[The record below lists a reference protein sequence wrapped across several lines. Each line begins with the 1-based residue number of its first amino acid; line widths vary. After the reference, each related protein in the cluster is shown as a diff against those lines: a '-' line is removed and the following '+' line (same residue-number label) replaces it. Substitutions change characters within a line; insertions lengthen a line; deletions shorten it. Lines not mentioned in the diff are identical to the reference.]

1 MNDKSGGANDRL
13 DRQNLGARHFAVGG
27 YPGTEPIMMNIS
39 IISIINAK
47 SSIVGNL
54 LFVNFL
60 DLQKASGIRVL
71 RHTVDRQ
78 KSVQNTEALLM
89 SRLQQHNYDLISDS
103 SSSKSSID
111 FDKHSVGSG
120 YGSQFML
127 DTDFSKKPPARLKPL
142 VHHGRRNSVI
152 KGINHPA
159 KEVPTAV
166 MSGSSLTQC
175 VAFSNEHGASLEDK
189 SM

>member
-1 MNDKSGGANDRL
+1 M
-13 DRQNLGARHFAVGG
+13 ARGHKPQRWVLKEG
-27 YPGTEPIMMNIS
+27 S
-39 IISIINAK
+39 
-47 SSIVGNL
+47 
-54 LFVNFL
+54 FVVRFPL
-60 DLQKASGIRVL
+60 SFRGL
-71 RHTVDRQ
+71 
-78 KSVQNTEALLM
+78 
-89 SRLQQHNYDLISDS
+89 

-111 FDKHSVGSG
+111 FDKASVGSG

>member
-1 MNDKSGGANDRL
+1 M
-13 DRQNLGARHFAVGG
+13 
-27 YPGTEPIMMNIS
+27 
-39 IISIINAK
+39 
-47 SSIVGNL
+47 
-54 LFVNFL
+54 LFVHFS

-120 YGSQFML
+120 YGSQLML

-175 VAFSNEHGASLEDK
+175 VAFSNEHGASIEDK